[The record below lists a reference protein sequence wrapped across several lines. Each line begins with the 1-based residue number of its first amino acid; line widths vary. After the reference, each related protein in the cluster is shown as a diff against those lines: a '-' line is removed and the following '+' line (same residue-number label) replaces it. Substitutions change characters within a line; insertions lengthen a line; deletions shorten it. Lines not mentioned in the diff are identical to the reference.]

1 MYTEINLYEI
11 KSTLPKKLYIFSAVD
26 KIESIENAEKEISRI
41 AYQKKGI
48 VFNMQNFEIIS
59 YLKPEKGVKYIEID
73 FLDTSDNIQERLA
86 SIYLQRELKIL
97 YKLESTLES
106 KKSEKYIIKP
116 YFRFEV
122 SKINEKFY
130 NVAKVLYRGKVVYEQ
145 PKVKLFKFGG
155 ETDYFSSGR
164 MDDIEIFE
172 IDGLKIGLLIC
183 FELRFLEIWQKLK
196 GADIILVPA
205 MWGKLRKRHF
215 EQFTETLALMNQ
227 CFLVASDSA
236 NDDMAKSSAI
246 IDPFGVPYRDDR
258 KALLCKECDLGD
270 IKKMRRYMDIGL

>member
-1 MYTEINLYEI
+1 MTSKKYLCALQFKTEENFEKNL
-11 KSTLPKKLYIFSAVD
+11 STLKKLFSKTPKECIAVAPEVCLTGFAYD
-26 KIESIENAEKEISRI
+26 RFEEAADFGKRALEELLEISE
-41 AYQKKGI
+41 
-48 VFNMQNFEIIS
+48 N
-59 YLKPEKGVKYIEID
+59 
-73 FLDTSDNIQERLA
+73 
-86 SIYLQRELKIL
+86 KIL
-97 YKLESTLES
+97 VFTMIE
-106 KKSEKYIIKP
+106 
-116 YFRFEV
+116 
-122 SKINEKFY
+122 KINEKFY

-155 ETDYFSSGR
+155 ETDYFSSGS

-258 KALLCKECDLGD
+258 KALLCKECDFGD